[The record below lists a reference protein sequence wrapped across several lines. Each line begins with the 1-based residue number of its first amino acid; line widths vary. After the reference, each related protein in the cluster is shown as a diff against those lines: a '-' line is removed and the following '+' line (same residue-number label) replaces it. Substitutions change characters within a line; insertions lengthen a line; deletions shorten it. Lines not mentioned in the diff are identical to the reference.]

1 MWFKNLS
8 LLRLPADYALAP
20 EDLAAG
26 LGERRLRS
34 PGPLELETHG
44 FVPPFAQGEAL
55 AHSVGEATLLCL
67 GTESRLLP
75 ASVVNDAIAD
85 KVAQYEEKTGRK
97 PGKRRR
103 SEFRE
108 EVLAELLPRAFI
120 RRVRT
125 QAYWDQSL
133 RVLAIDSA
141 SDKAAER
148 LASALR
154 EGLGR
159 LPARPWTT
167 DRPVALALT
176 EWLLSGELPE
186 GFELGDECEFKDPA
200 DERSVIRC
208 RRHDLTAD
216 EIREHARAGQ
226 QISQL
231 ALVYAERIAFVL
243 DVRLKLRKIRFLDLV
258 TDRVEGGGEADE
270 ASLRDAEFAL
280 MSGELRELLKQLM
293 ELFPPLDGWPADG

>member
-8 LLRLPADYALAP
+8 LLRLPADYTLAP
-20 EDLAAG
+20 DDLAAG
-26 LGERRLRS
+26 LGERPLRS
-34 PGPLELETHG
+34 PGPLELETQG

-55 AHSVGEATLLCL
+55 AHTVGEATLLCL
-67 GTESRLLP
+67 GAESRLLP
-75 ASVVNDAIAD
+75 AQVVNDAIAE
-85 KVAQYEEKTGRK
+85 KVAKHEEKTGRK
-97 PGKRRR
+97 PGKRLRT
-103 SEFRE
+103 EFRE
-108 EVLAELLPRAFI
+108 EALGELLPRAFI
-120 RRVRT
+120 RRART

-148 LASALR
+148 LASTLR
-154 EGLGR
+154 DGLGR
-159 LPARPWTT
+159 LPARPWAS

-176 EWLLSGELPE
+176 EWLLSGDLPD

-216 EIREHARAGQ
+216 EIRDHARSGQ

-243 DVRLKLRKIRFLDLV
+243 DARLKLRKLKFLDVV
-258 TDRVEGGGEADE
+258 TDRVEAGGEADE

-280 MSGELRELLKQLM
+280 MSGELRELLQRLM
-293 ELFPPLDGWPADG
+293 ELFPPVD

>member
-8 LLRLPADYALAP
+8 LLRLPADYTLVP
-20 EDLAAG
+20 DDLAAG
-26 LGERRLRS
+26 LGERPLRS
-34 PGPLELETHG
+34 PGPLELETQG
-44 FVPPFAQGEAL
+44 FVPPFSQGEAL
-55 AHSVGEATLLCL
+55 AHTVGEATLLCL
-67 GTESRLLP
+67 GAESRLLP
-75 ASVVNDAIAD
+75 ASVVNDAIAE
-85 KVAQYEEKTGRK
+85 KVAKHEEKTGRK
-97 PGKRRR
+97 PGKRLRT
-103 SEFRE
+103 EFRE
-108 EVLAELLPRAFI
+108 EALGELLPRAFI
-120 RRVRT
+120 RRART
-125 QAYWDQSL
+125 QAYWDQSM

-148 LASALR
+148 LASTLR
-154 EGLGR
+154 DGLGR
-159 LPARPWTT
+159 LPARPWAS

-216 EIREHARAGQ
+216 EIRDHARSGQ

-243 DVRLKLRKIRFLDLV
+243 DARLKLRKLKFLDVV
-258 TDRVEGGGEADE
+258 TDRVEAGGEADE

-280 MSGELRELLKQLM
+280 MSGELRELLQRLM
-293 ELFPPLDGWPADG
+293 ELFPPVD